1 MNGVIFNIQKYSIHD
16 GPGIR
21 TTVFLKGCPLKCSW
35 CHNPE
40 SQCIQKEL
48 MQFPNRCI
56 SCGECIKVCSTKALS
71 NGKGVIS
78 RNTELCT
85 MCGSCTEV
93 CYTNALEFAGREV
106 SVAELVKEVEKDVIF
121 YDSSKGGIT
130 VSGGEP
136 LSQGEFTLELLQRC
150 KQMEIHRAVDTCGF
164 ESSSMLEEISKYT
177 DLFLFD
183 IKLVDEERHKQHT
196 GVSNSIILQN
206 LRLLS
211 TLGKRIWIRIPII
224 PGINDDDENISA
236 TAKLIIS
243 TAGVEQVNLLPYH
256 NTAMEKYKRL
266 GKEYLLHDTKIPQ
279 KDYMDRISGL
289 YRLHGVNVLIGG

>member
-1 MNGVIFNIQKYSIHD
+1 M
-16 GPGIR
+16 
-21 TTVFLKGCPLKCSW
+21 
-35 CHNPE
+35 
-40 SQCIQKEL
+40 QKEL
-48 MQFPNRCI
+48 MLFPNRCI
-56 SCGECIKVCSTKALS
+56 GCKECIKVCSTGALNS
-71 NGKGVIS
+71 AKGIIY
-78 RNTELCT
+78 RNTDLCT
-85 MCGSCTEV
+85 MCGRCTEV
-93 CYTNALEFAGREV
+93 CYANALEFAGREV
-106 SVAELVKEVEKDVIF
+106 SVVELVKELEKDIIF

-150 KQMEIHRAVDTCGF
+150 KQMEIHGAVDTCGF
-164 ESSSMLEEISKYT
+164 GSSSMLEKISKYT

-196 GVSNSIILQN
+196 GVSNGIILQN

-224 PGINDDDENISA
+224 PGINDDEENISA

-243 TAGVEQVNLLPYH
+243 TGGVEQVNLLPYH
-256 NTAMEKYKRL
+256 NAAMEKYKRL
-266 GKEYLLHDTKIPQ
+266 SKEYQLPDTKLPQ
-279 KDYMDRISGL
+279 KDYLDKITDL